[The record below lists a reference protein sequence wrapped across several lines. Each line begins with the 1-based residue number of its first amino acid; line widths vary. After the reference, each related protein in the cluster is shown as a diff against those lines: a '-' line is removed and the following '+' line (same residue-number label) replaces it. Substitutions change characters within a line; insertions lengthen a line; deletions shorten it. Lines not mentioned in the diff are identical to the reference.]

1 MCVAAEVAQKT
12 AECYQEAG
20 RILRS
25 SPLRKGNVV
34 QLDKSNMED
43 VMVTADLHG
52 NRTNFRRIL
61 EIADLEAH
69 PNRHLVFQ
77 EVCHG
82 GPTYPKA
89 GGCMSHLMLEDISK
103 LIVEFP
109 HQVHFLISNHELAE
123 LTDYPIMKGGK
134 MLNLMFRCGMGQMYG
149 AAVPM
154 IRAAQLEFLASLP
167 IAIRIGKQIMVT
179 HSLPKQCDADPFDVS
194 IFDRELNAHDR
205 ACGGSL
211 HRMVWGRDFR
221 QENADHLASQLGVEL
236 FITGH
241 EPCQYGFASPNS
253 RQIVLDCCS
262 RLGKYM
268 MIPMSDDL
276 TQEDLLNRIRS
287 LHDPMLVAAP

>member
-1 MCVAAEVAQKT
+1 MCVAASVAQKT
-12 AECYQEAG
+12 AETYQEAG

-25 SPLRKGNVV
+25 SPLRQGNVV
-34 QLDKSNMED
+34 YLDRSNTED

-61 EIADLEAH
+61 DIAELESN

-89 GGCMSHLMLEDISK
+89 GGCMSHLMLEDIAQ

-109 HQVHFLISNHELAE
+109 GQVHFLISNHELAE
-123 LTDYPIMKGGK
+123 LTDYPIMKGGR

-149 AAVPM
+149 GLVPLV
-154 IRAAQLEFLASLP
+154 RAAQLEFLASLP
-167 IAIRIGKQIMVT
+167 IAIRIGQRIMVT
-179 HSLPKQCDADPFDVS
+179 HSLPKQCDDEPFDAS
-194 IFDRELNAHDR
+194 IFDRELNSFDR

-211 HRMVWGRDFR
+211 HRLVWGRDFR
-221 QENADHLASQLGVEL
+221 QENVDNLAQQLGVDL

-241 EPCQYGFASPNS
+241 EPCQYGYASPNS

-262 RLGKYM
+262 RLGKYL
-268 MIPMSDDL
+268 MIPMSDSL
-276 TQEDLLNRIRS
+276 TQEDLLNRIHS
-287 LHDPMLVAAP
+287 LHDPVLVAAP

>member
-12 AECYQEAG
+12 AESYQEAG

-34 QLDKSNMED
+34 HLDSSNTED

-61 EIADLEAH
+61 EIADLETH
-69 PNRHLVFQ
+69 PHRHLVFQ

-89 GGCMSHLMLEDISK
+89 GGCMSHLMLEDIAQ

-109 HQVHFLISNHELAE
+109 NQVHFLISNHELAE
-123 LTDYPIMKGGK
+123 LTDYPIMKGGR

-149 AAVPM
+149 DAVPM

-179 HSLPKQCDADPFDVS
+179 HSLPKQCDTEPFDIS
-194 IFDRELNAHDR
+194 IFDRELNSHDR

-211 HRMVWGRDFR
+211 HRLVWGRDFR
-221 QENADHLASQLGVEL
+221 QENVDNLAKQLGVEL

-241 EPCQYGFASPNS
+241 EPCQHGFASPNS

-268 MIPMSDDL
+268 MIPMSDGL

-287 LHDPMLVAAP
+287 LHNPMLVAAP